1 MANDP
6 NLFRPKPSGKE
17 LQKYLN
23 TPLECKLC
31 HRMLNRRRDG
41 YYQCPECNGTYKD
54 NLMKTK
60 EYLLENPDATFEE
73 IVEGTLLPE
82 ETIMF
87 FIDHG
92 MIIIPTT
99 NKNFSICKNCGR
111 VIIEGRYCNNCAIHT
126 FNRLQ
131 KIISGEEDPEEE

>member
-1 MANDP
+1 MPQNI
-6 NLFRPKPSGKE
+6 NESKPKPSGKE
-17 LQKYLN
+17 LQRHLN
-23 TPLECKLC
+23 TPLECKVC

-41 YYQCPECNGTYKD
+41 YYQCPKCNALYKD

-60 EYLLENPDATFEE
+60 EFLLENPDATFEE
-73 IVEGTLLPE
+73 IAEGTHLPE

-87 FIDHG
+87 FIDNS

-99 NKNFSICKNCGR
+99 NKNFSKCKYCGR
-111 VIIEGRYCNNCAIHT
+111 VIIEGRYCNNCALTT

-131 KIISGEEDPEEE
+131 KIMNGEEEPEE